1 VTAITEITHLP
12 DALVTTGPQADAR
25 ADQRTGRLYRWFIA
39 CHLVLGFLALGLSAW
54 VYQAA
59 VQIPPV
65 YWLFLTLTTSL
76 LLQPVLLRLT
86 GSYNFLAT
94 ISVVILNA
102 MILVATYNFG
112 GHLSPALPVSIVVP
126 LFCLLF
132 MPNLGKAV
140 GLATLAACYGVLIAL
155 YINGHEFPQ
164 YLAPK
169 EIPGLFLAGVIVAA
183 ALVTVTAWGYLDL
196 YALSGSVLREE
207 KARHRDTANNLAR
220 ALDQVKDAARQK
232 GQSLAAVCDDIRMPL
247 NAVIGFA
254 QIISRE
260 LMGQL
265 SDERYRSCAS
275 DIESSGH
282 HMLGIIDEVLDLVR
296 IESGD
301 LNLTESEFELA
312 QLISKS
318 SSSVADLARARE
330 VDLTEDLPG
339 DGLMVRADHGRL
351 RQVIITLLTNCIAL
365 VGGGG
370 RVQIQLSKS
379 AADEAVLVIRT
390 TGSTV
395 SPARMSMA
403 MHPFDGI
410 PTGLGAERL
419 GIGYGLPIARRL
431 IGLHGGKLEVVG
443 HEPDET
449 HIILTLPPERLL

>member
-1 VTAITEITHLP
+1 VAASPKTTRLP
-12 DALVTTGPQADAR
+12 DALVSPGLHIDEP
-25 ADQRTGRLYRWFIA
+25 TGRLYRWFIA
-39 CHLVLGFLALGLSAW
+39 CHLIFAGLALGLAAW

-59 VQIPPV
+59 LQIAPA
-65 YWLFLTLTTSL
+65 YWLFLALTTSL
-76 LLQPVLLRLT
+76 LAQPVLLRLT
-86 GSYNFLAT
+86 GAYNLLAT
-94 ISVVILNA
+94 ISIVILNA
-102 MILVATYNFG
+102 MILVAIYNFG

-132 MPNLGKAV
+132 MPNLGKVV
-140 GLATLAACYGVLIAL
+140 GLAALAASYGVLVVL
-155 YINGHEFPQ
+155 YVNGHNFPQ
-164 YLAPK
+164 YLPR
-169 EIPGLFLAGVIVAA
+169 EDIPGLFLAGVIVTAVLVAA
-183 ALVTVTAWGYLDL
+183 MARGYLEL
-196 YALSGSVLREE
+196 YALSGSILREE
-207 KARHRDTANNLAR
+207 KARHRDTADNLAR
-220 ALDQVKDAARQK
+220 ALDQAKHAARAK

-275 DIESSGH
+275 DIESSGR

-296 IESGD
+296 IESGE

-312 QLISKS
+312 QLVSKCS
-318 SSSVADLARARE
+318 NTVAGLARARE
-330 VDLTEDLPG
+330 VGLTQDLP
-339 DGLMVRADHGRL
+339 DEGLMVRGDHGRL
-351 RQVIITLLTNCIAL
+351 RQVIIALLSNCIAL

-379 AADEAVLVIRT
+379 AANEAILLLRT

-395 SPARMSMA
+395 SPQRMAMA
-403 MHPFDGI
+403 MHPLDGI
-410 PTGLGAERL
+410 PTSQGTARL

-431 IGLHGGKLEVVG
+431 IGLHGGKLEVAG
-443 HEPDET
+443 HEPDEA